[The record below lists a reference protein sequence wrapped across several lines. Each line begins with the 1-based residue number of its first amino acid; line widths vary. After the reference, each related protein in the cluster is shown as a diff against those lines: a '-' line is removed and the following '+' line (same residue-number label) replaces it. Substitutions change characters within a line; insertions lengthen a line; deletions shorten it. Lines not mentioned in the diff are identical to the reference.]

1 MLFSPVTLSHSLPY
15 IFHLTRLPLTKSS
28 LPQIRTG
35 GSDLPSLACVRVV
48 IKSKEVFHGEERV
61 CEVRLVN
68 FCCFAG
74 HGRGGSSIWDGE
86 GWAFE
91 SFFVL
96 FDVKEKHYGDI

>member
-1 MLFSPVTLSHSLPY
+1 
-15 IFHLTRLPLTKSS
+15 
-28 LPQIRTG
+28 
-35 GSDLPSLACVRVV
+35 
-48 IKSKEVFHGEERV
+48 V